1 MADFSDSRLNT
12 GFPPGRV
19 DYPTQMNKFV
29 DHAELFATAIE
40 NGRAFGSP
48 SILDTL
54 GGYAKSTLADD
65 IDGSGVYKFTGM
77 IAGTGL
83 LYPTTP
89 TPDTP
94 TENAKKDYVTRGQ
107 LVAVLASPPSITDT
121 NFNLPFDVP
130 YSQMRVAD
138 ATDFGTFEYNITA
151 HLDNTTYL
159 YPPVFNATYKIDWS
173 TESIVVFDLEGAGAP
188 TPVNG
193 DRIRIININPGE
205 FYGIRSNSIGI
216 NGITNETIY
225 FGSNVVHSG
234 LGTLNNTTV
243 LYDINANFTG
253 VSPGDLVYHINE
265 DIFVEVTAYYS
276 SIALGTEPVSNWQSQ
291 YQIGDP
297 FSYVIYD
304 LVYTTQSG
312 WLFKHVLTG

>member
-1 MADFSDSRLNT
+1 MADYSDSVLNR
-12 GFPPGRV
+12 FYPPGRV
-19 DYPTQMNKFV
+19 DYPTQLNKFI
-29 DHAELFATAIE
+29 DHAEVYATAIE

-65 IDGSGVYKFTGM
+65 IDGNGLYKLTGM

-89 TPDTP
+89 TPGTP

-107 LVAVLASPPSITDT
+107 LVAALASPPSITDT
-121 NFNLPFDVP
+121 NFNLPFDVEH
-130 YSQMRVAD
+130 SQMRVAD

-173 TESIVVFDLEGAGAP
+173 TESINVFDLEGAGAP

-193 DRIRIININPGE
+193 DRIRIININTDSLD
-205 FYGIRSNSIGI
+205 GIRSNSIGI
-216 NGITNETIY
+216 NGLTNETIT
-225 FGSNVVHSG
+225 FG
-234 LGTLNNTTV
+234 LD
-243 LYDINANFTG
+243 YD
-253 VSPGDLVYHINE
+253 H
-265 DIFVEVTAYYS
+265 
-276 SIALGTEPVSNWQSQ
+276 
-291 YQIGDP
+291 
-297 FSYVIYD
+297 VIYD
-304 LVYTTQSG
+304 LVYTTPSG
-312 WLFKHVLTG
+312 WLFKHVLIGVGT